1 MLMQKL
7 IHYTILMLFLHTFMY
22 GSQQENITVRAANPN
37 DLAII
42 TVLTRAIFYKDF
54 KPIILEGYADNPI
67 VQAGQVDAVLED
79 WLKIRNEY
87 AEKTCQ
93 NTNLDEKMI
102 VAEDDSG
109 IVGICNFEKKPERN
123 AVYIS
128 FMGINKTHRR
138 RGIGTQLLS
147 QSMKTFDD
155 VKLCELTTMAHAN
168 RPVQEFYEKRGF
180 VNKGL
185 VTIDPRVT
193 DTHYLYQRQLEE

>member
-1 MLMQKL
+1 MQKM
-7 IHYTILMLFLHTFMY
+7 IHYSILMLFLHTFMY
-22 GSQQENITVRAANPN
+22 GSQQENIIVRAANLN
-37 DLAII
+37 DLAVIAA
-42 TVLTRAIFYKDF
+42 LTRAVFYEDF

-67 VQAGQVDAVLED
+67 VQAGQVDTVLED

-87 AEKTCQ
+87 AEKTCL

-102 VAEDDSG
+102 VAEDHSG
-109 IVGICNFEKKPERN
+109 IVGICNFEKKPEKN
-123 AVYIS
+123 AIYIS
-128 FMGINKTHRR
+128 FMGTNKIHRR

-155 VKLCELTTMAHAN
+155 VKICELATLAHAN
-168 RPVQEFYEKRGF
+168 QPVQEFYEKRDF

-193 DTHYLYQRQLEE
+193 NTHYLYQRQLEE